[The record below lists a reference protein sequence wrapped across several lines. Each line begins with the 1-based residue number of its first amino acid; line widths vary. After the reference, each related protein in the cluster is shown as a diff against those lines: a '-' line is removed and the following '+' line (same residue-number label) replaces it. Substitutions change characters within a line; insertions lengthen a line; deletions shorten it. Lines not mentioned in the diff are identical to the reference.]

1 MTSLANKQIL
11 LGVTG
16 GIAAYKSADLV
27 RRLQDAGASVQVVM
41 TPAAQEFITPLT
53 MQALSGNPV
62 HTQLLDPE
70 SEAGMGHIQLAR
82 WADLVLIA
90 PATAD
95 FMARLTQGMGNDLLT
110 SICLATAAPIAI
122 APAMNQGMWH
132 NQATQT
138 NLDTLIKRKIH
149 IFGPAEGGQ
158 ACGDVGPGR
167 MLEPL
172 QLVDATA
179 RLFTSGSLAGKKV
192 VITAGPTREALDP
205 VRYLSNYS
213 SGKMGY
219 ALAQAAAEAGAE
231 TILIS
236 GPTQLATP
244 ARVKRIDVVSAEDMH
259 SASLAAAQGCDLFIA
274 AAAVADYRPAQI
286 ATQKMK
292 KGESETL
299 TLSLVKNPDIVAS
312 IAALSPKPFTI
323 GFAAESEN
331 LLDYA
336 RNKLQRK
343 NLDLVVANNISD
355 SRIGFNSD
363 DNAVT
368 LVEKNTATEISQR
381 SKQQLARELIAL
393 FAQKITAQ

>member
-1 MTSLANKQIL
+1 
-11 LGVTG
+11 V
-16 GIAAYKSADLV
+16 
-27 RRLQDAGASVQVVM
+27 
-41 TPAAQEFITPLT
+41 
-53 MQALSGNPV
+53 
-62 HTQLLDPE
+62 
-70 SEAGMGHIQLAR
+70 
-82 WADLVLIA
+82 
-90 PATAD
+90 
-95 FMARLTQGMGNDLLT
+95 GNDLLT

-132 NQATQT
+132 NPATQT

-172 QLVDATA
+172 QLVDAAA

-219 ALAQAAAEAGAE
+219 ALAQAAAEAGAK

-244 ARVKRIDVVSAEDMH
+244 ARVTRIDVISAEDMH
-259 SASLAAAQGCDLFIA
+259 SASLAAAQDCDLFIA
-274 AAAVADYRPAQI
+274 AAAVADYRPAQMS
-286 ATQKMK
+286 AQKMK
-292 KGESETL
+292 KGESDTL

-312 IAALSPKPFTI
+312 IAALEPKPFTI

-331 LLDYA
+331 LLEYA
-336 RNKLQRK
+336 RSKLQHK

-355 SRIGFNSD
+355 SSIGFNSD